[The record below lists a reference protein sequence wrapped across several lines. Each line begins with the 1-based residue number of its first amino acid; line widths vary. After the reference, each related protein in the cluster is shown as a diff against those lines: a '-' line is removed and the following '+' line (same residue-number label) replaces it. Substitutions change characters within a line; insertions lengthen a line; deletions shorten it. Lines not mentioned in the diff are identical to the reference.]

1 MQSPL
6 KYPHS
11 NQILENKE
19 QKKRIEL
26 KGFV

>member
-11 NQILENKE
+11 IQILENKE